1 MSAVVSLTFLFGLGN
16 VWLLALRLG
25 VPGYVAPLVA
35 PAVDLSVLGLLV
47 AIREL
52 TVRGAPVREVRA
64 ARRLLLFASLVTLAL
79 NVAEPALAGNPG
91 KAVFDA
97 VGPLLLIGWGEV
109 GPGLLGALAEPRPT
123 RPAAVTSDSS
133 ASAVAGSS
141 EEIVST
147 VAQDAAG
154 REGDGIASALTSAL
168 GDGDAEPLGES
179 RSQTDTEAREQDL
192 LHRARAEDVL
202 HWQQYHRPI
211 SAEIL
216 AKRLHV
222 GSRKARKLVTRLRSD
237 THGTLD
243 NQTLGSQASKP
254 SMAATT
260 GEDPGD

>member
-1 MSAVVSLTFLFGLGN
+1 MSVVVGLTFLFGLGN

-52 TVRGAPVREVRA
+52 AVRGAPVREVRA

-91 KAVFDA
+91 KAAFDA

-109 GPGLLGALAEPRPT
+109 GPGLLGAMAEPRPT
-123 RPAAVTSDSS
+123 RPAGVTLDPTVAPASAVGVETGSDRPTVPTGAQEEAGLKGNRATSAVTSTLDDGE
-133 ASAVAGSS
+133 AV
-141 EEIVST
+141 
-147 VAQDAAG
+147 
-154 REGDGIASALTSAL
+154 R
-168 GDGDAEPLGES
+168 LGES
-179 RSQTDTEAREQDL
+179 RGQIEAEAREQDL
-192 LHRARAEDVL
+192 FHRARAEDVL
-202 HWQQYHRPI
+202 HWQQHRRPI
-211 SAEIL
+211 SAETL

-243 NQTLGSQASKP
+243 SQAP
-254 SMAATT
+254 GRDVPGPMAAA
-260 GEDPGD
+260 